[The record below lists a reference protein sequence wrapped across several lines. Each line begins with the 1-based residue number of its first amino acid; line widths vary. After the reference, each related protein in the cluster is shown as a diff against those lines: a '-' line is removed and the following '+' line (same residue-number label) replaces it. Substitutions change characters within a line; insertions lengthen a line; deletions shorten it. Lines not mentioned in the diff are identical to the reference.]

1 MVAGIGLA
9 AALLVPTALDV
20 LGVHPDHCH
29 AHDHGLHLCGVHGD
43 VHAPLLLLGALLLPL
58 VTTRGLLVVRRL
70 RSASLDVRAL
80 EALGARHGA
89 LVDVPGDAPLCHA
102 TGVLRPRVLLSAGV
116 RARLGGAAV
125 EAAVAHEHAHLR
137 RRDPAAL
144 AFLHLASIFGLPGS
158 RLGSAFR
165 AAADEAADAE
175 AAAEVGGVA
184 VAEAL
189 VRMAR
194 FMSERPCPAPS
205 SALALGAHPLEQ
217 RVVLLLAGPSAPG
230 KPLGLLMAGVTAV
243 ASITLG
249 TIGAEP
255 IHHLIEDLLL
265 TRH

>member
-1 MVAGIGLA
+1 MVACVALA
-9 AALLVPTALDV
+9 VALLVPTVLDV
-20 LGVHPDHCH
+20 FGLQPDHCH

-43 VHAPLLLLGALLLPL
+43 VHTPLLVLGALLLPL
-58 VTTRGLLVVRRL
+58 VTARGFLVVSRL
-70 RSASLDVRAL
+70 RSASVDVRAL

-116 RARLGGAAV
+116 RARLDCTAV

-158 RLGSAFR
+158 RVGSAFR
-165 AAADEAADAE
+165 AAADEAADAQ

-189 VRMAR
+189 VQMAR
-194 FMSERPCPAPS
+194 FMRERPGPLPF
-205 SALALGAHPLEQ
+205 SALALGAHPLER

-230 KPLGLLMAGVTAV
+230 KPLGLVAAGVIAV
-243 ASITLG
+243 AAITLG

-255 IHHLIEDLLL
+255 IHHVIEDLLL